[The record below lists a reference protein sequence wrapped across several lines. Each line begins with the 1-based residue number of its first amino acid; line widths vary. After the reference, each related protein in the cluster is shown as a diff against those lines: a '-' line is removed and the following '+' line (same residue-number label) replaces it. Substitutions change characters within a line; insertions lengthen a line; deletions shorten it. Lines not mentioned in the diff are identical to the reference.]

1 MDRNGNESAELGARV
16 GVAIPTLNEE
26 KNLAHVFARLPHGPH
41 EVIVVDGHS
50 TYGTIEVERPLRP
63 GVRIVMQQ
71 GRAKRNAPA
80 AGFAPCPGDVV
91 VSMDTDGL
99 TDPAEIPRVVGAL
112 LDGADFVKGSRF
124 TQVGASSDITWIRPL
139 ETARSTRS

>member
-1 MDRNGNESAELGARV
+1 MDRNGNRSAELGARV
-16 GVAIPTLNEE
+16 SGAIPTLNED

-50 TYGTIEVERPLRP
+50 AYGTIEVERRLRP

-91 VSMDTDGL
+91 VSMDADEL
-99 TDPAEIPRVVGAL
+99 TDPAEIPRVVAAL
-112 LDGADFVKGSRF
+112 LHGADFVKGSRF
-124 TQVGASSDITWIRPL
+124 TQVGARSDITWIRPL